1 MAYGG
6 SYNASFNPAMS
17 NSESFGNGL
26 LASSISSLSSSGS
39 KRYSPVSKTYRQA
52 STLFLTRR
60 LPEALSTLRPI
71 ITPPSSADDG
81 EPAPVT
87 KSSRGTRIK
96 VWSLYLTLLNAIV
109 ELEPEE
115 GKDAFGNQEWRAL
128 CSKVRDG
135 SIWEEVV
142 RNGYHGLEGDVDA
155 DVVINLA
162 TLSLAH
168 ARDQSL
174 NQKMLENYLA
184 SSNIPNLDLNDFAK
198 PSNRYQSPARRANG
212 ANTPGDLNSRVKLLE
227 LYTLHVLPQ
236 NGEWDYA
243 REFID
248 VSAVLDE
255 ERREAFQQALQS
267 LQEEQEEQERKD
279 REELKRQ
286 EEQLQKDIA
295 EAKRLK
301 AENEE
306 KEQKR
311 LEEERISR
319 ETSEGDYGIEQTPS
333 FSGVGR
339 AEPPGSPQTS
349 VARPP
354 RPTGKSRSKAG
365 ASSAAAGPLT
375 ITARATMILSRFRQL
390 FESLASSVTGNPAIL
405 MRVMAFTMGLLIMLG
420 HKATRQRV
428 EQIVRTAWTKVA
440 ATVGMGTKVS
450 YI

>member
-1 MAYGG
+1 
-6 SYNASFNPAMS
+6 MS
-17 NSESFGNGL
+17 RETTNH
-26 LASSISSLSSSGS
+26 SGD
-39 KRYSPVSKTYRQA
+39 R
-52 STLFLTRR
+52 
-60 LPEALSTLRPI
+60 
-71 ITPPSSADDG
+71 
-81 EPAPVT
+81 
-87 KSSRGTRIK
+87 
-96 VWSLYLTLLNAIV
+96 
-109 ELEPEE
+109 
-115 GKDAFGNQEWRAL
+115 
-128 CSKVRDG
+128 
-135 SIWEEVV
+135 
-142 RNGYHGLEGDVDA
+142 
-155 DVVINLA
+155 A

-168 ARDQSL
+168 ARDQTL

-236 NGEWDYA
+236 NHEWDYA

-306 KEQKR
+306 KERKR
-311 LEEERISR
+311 LEEERLSR

-333 FSGVGR
+333 FSGVGK
-339 AEPPGSPQTS
+339 AEPPGSPQSS
-349 VARPP
+349 VARPS

-365 ASSAAAGPLT
+365 ASSTAAGPLT
-375 ITARATMILSRFRQL
+375 ITARASLIISRFRQL

-420 HKATRQRV
+420 HKATRQRI
-428 EQIVRTAWTKVA
+428 EQLVRTSWAKVA